1 MRERKGMEDG
11 RDEIEE
17 RIDRRGRDEVG
28 WESPAEGRRRE
39 GEMEK
44 HRDREG
50 DITEQ
55 NEEEKKRKE
64 KMKREDEKRRSRRDL
79 AQRRGFKGH
88 ITYTLAYNTVYI
100 PLAEYYI
107 CRDRSIVHIRCI
119 ISSMAASFPVLSY
132 DIPYTILTI
141 VAVGP

>member
-28 WESPAEGRRRE
+28 WESPAEGRR
-39 GEMEK
+39 
-44 HRDREG
+44 REG

-132 DIPYTILTI
+132 YIPYTILTI